1 MSFIIEIF
9 IMIEEKGVK
18 CLGILEYYLIGV
30 NVIGFFLYLL
40 NMVLYSHTENAQI
53 DAILTIGA
61 LIGGSAGILLAIL
74 LFDRKTVK
82 DNMMSRVFIVCVFVI
97 QVIILLMVKGH
108 HADYITLAFW
118 EFFAKYKILLIYLA
132 VINFIAFA
140 AYAVDK
146 VNAAKHR
153 SRIKIV
159 TLLGLAFVGVSRQ
172 TINAIEKGE
181 YNPTIKLCRKIC
193 RVLDKRLDDLFWE
206 DEEDEN

>member
-1 MSFIIEIF
+1 M
-9 IMIEEKGVK
+9 K
-18 CLGILEYYLIGV
+18 CLGIFEYYLIGV
-30 NVIGFFLYLL
+30 NIIGFFLYLI
-40 NMVLYSHTENAQI
+40 NMFLYSHTENAQI
-53 DAILTIGA
+53 DAILIIGA

-108 HADYITLAFW
+108 HADHITLAFW

-159 TLLGLAFVGVSRQ
+159 TLLGLAFVGGSVGSLLAMYLLRHKTRKDYFTVGVPLIMIMQ
-172 TINAIEKGE
+172 VVVIFYAMNAG
-181 YNPTIKLCRKIC
+181 
-193 RVLDKRLDDLFWE
+193 W
-206 DEEDEN
+206 

>member
-1 MSFIIEIF
+1 M
-9 IMIEEKGVK
+9 K
-18 CLGILEYYLIGV
+18 CLGIFEYYLIGV
-30 NVIGFFLYLL
+30 NIIGFFLYLL
-40 NMVLYSHTENAQI
+40 NMFLYSHTENAQI

-108 HADYITLAFW
+108 HADHITLAFW

-132 VINFIAFA
+132 VINFIAFV

-159 TLLGLAFVGVSRQ
+159 TLLGLAFVGGSVGSLLAMYLLRHKTRKDYFTVGVPLIMIMQ
-172 TINAIEKGE
+172 VVVIFYAMNAG
-181 YNPTIKLCRKIC
+181 
-193 RVLDKRLDDLFWE
+193 W
-206 DEEDEN
+206 

>member
-1 MSFIIEIF
+1 MKCLEIF
-9 IMIEEKGVK
+9 
-18 CLGILEYYLIGV
+18 EYYLIGV

-40 NMVLYSHTENAQI
+40 NIFLYSHTENAQI
-53 DAILTIGA
+53 DAILTICS

-74 LFDRKTVK
+74 LFDRKAVK
-82 DNMMSRVFIVCVFVI
+82 DNMMSRVFIACVFVI

-108 HADYITLAFW
+108 HADHITLAFW

-159 TLLGLAFVGVSRQ
+159 TLLGLAFVGGSVGSLLAMYLFRHKTRKNYFTVGVPLIMVMQ
-172 TINAIEKGE
+172 VVVLFYAMNAG
-181 YNPTIKLCRKIC
+181 
-193 RVLDKRLDDLFWE
+193 W
-206 DEEDEN
+206 

>member
-1 MSFIIEIF
+1 MGIF
-9 IMIEEKGVK
+9 
-18 CLGILEYYLIGV
+18 EYYLIGV
-30 NVIGFFLYLL
+30 NIIGFFLYLL
-40 NMVLYSHTENAQI
+40 NMFLYSHTENAQI

-108 HADYITLAFW
+108 HADHITLAFW

-132 VINFIAFA
+132 VINFIAFV

-146 VNAAKHR
+146 VNASKHR

-159 TLLGLAFVGVSRQ
+159 TLLGLAFVGGSVGSLLAMYLLRHKTRKDYFTVGVPLIMIMQ
-172 TINAIEKGE
+172 VVVIFYAMNAG
-181 YNPTIKLCRKIC
+181 
-193 RVLDKRLDDLFWE
+193 W
-206 DEEDEN
+206 

>member
-1 MSFIIEIF
+1 MGIF
-9 IMIEEKGVK
+9 
-18 CLGILEYYLIGV
+18 EYYLIGV
-30 NVIGFFLYLL
+30 NIIGFFLYLI
-40 NMVLYSHTENAQI
+40 NMFLYSHTENAQI
-53 DAILTIGA
+53 DAILIIGA

-108 HADYITLAFW
+108 HADHITLAFW

-132 VINFIAFA
+132 VINFIAFV

-159 TLLGLAFVGVSRQ
+159 TLLGLAFVGGSVGSLLAMYLLRHKTRKDYFTVGVPLIMIMQ
-172 TINAIEKGE
+172 VVVIFYAMNAG
-181 YNPTIKLCRKIC
+181 
-193 RVLDKRLDDLFWE
+193 W
-206 DEEDEN
+206 

>member
-1 MSFIIEIF
+1 MGIF
-9 IMIEEKGVK
+9 
-18 CLGILEYYLIGV
+18 EYYLIGV
-30 NVIGFFLYLL
+30 NVIGFFLYQL

-74 LFDRKTVK
+74 LFDRKAVK
-82 DNMMSRVFIVCVFVI
+82 DNMMSRVFIICVFVI

-108 HADYITLAFW
+108 HADHITLAFW
-118 EFFAKYKILLIYLA
+118 EFFAKHKILLIYLA

-140 AYAVDK
+140 VYTVDK

-159 TLLGLAFVGVSRQ
+159 TLLGLAFVGGSVGSLLAMYLLRHKTRKDYFTVGVPLIMVMQ
-172 TINAIEKGE
+172 VVVIFYAMNAG
-181 YNPTIKLCRKIC
+181 
-193 RVLDKRLDDLFWE
+193 W
-206 DEEDEN
+206 

>member
-1 MSFIIEIF
+1 MKCLEIF
-9 IMIEEKGVK
+9 
-18 CLGILEYYLIGV
+18 EYYLIGV

-40 NMVLYSHTENAQI
+40 NIFLYSHTENAQI

-108 HADYITLAFW
+108 HADHITLAFW

-140 AYAVDK
+140 VYAVDK

-159 TLLGLAFVGVSRQ
+159 TLLGLAFVGGSIGSLLAMYLLRHKTRKDYFTVGVPLIMVMQ
-172 TINAIEKGE
+172 VVVIFYAMNAG
-181 YNPTIKLCRKIC
+181 
-193 RVLDKRLDDLFWE
+193 W
-206 DEEDEN
+206 

>member
-1 MSFIIEIF
+1 MGIF
-9 IMIEEKGVK
+9 
-18 CLGILEYYLIGV
+18 EYYLIGV
-30 NVIGFFLYLL
+30 NIIGFFLYLL
-40 NMVLYSHTENAQI
+40 NMFLYSHTENAQI

-108 HADYITLAFW
+108 HADHITLAFW
-118 EFFAKYKILLIYLA
+118 EFFAKYKILLIYFA
-132 VINFIAFA
+132 VINFIAFV

-159 TLLGLAFVGVSRQ
+159 TLLGLAFVGGSVGSLLAMYLLRHKTRKDYFTVGVPLIMIMQ
-172 TINAIEKGE
+172 VVVIFYAMNAG
-181 YNPTIKLCRKIC
+181 
-193 RVLDKRLDDLFWE
+193 W
-206 DEEDEN
+206 

>member
-1 MSFIIEIF
+1 MGIF
-9 IMIEEKGVK
+9 
-18 CLGILEYYLIGV
+18 EYYLIGV

-40 NMVLYSHTENAQI
+40 NMFLYSHTENAQI

-74 LFDRKTVK
+74 LFNRKTVK
-82 DNMMSRVFIVCVFVI
+82 GNIMSRVFIVCVFVI

-108 HADYITLAFW
+108 HADHITLAFW

-132 VINFIAFA
+132 VINFIAFV

-159 TLLGLAFVGVSRQ
+159 TLLGLAFVGGSVGSLLAMYLFRHKTRKNYFTVGVPLIMVMQ
-172 TINAIEKGE
+172 VVVIFYAMNAG
-181 YNPTIKLCRKIC
+181 
-193 RVLDKRLDDLFWE
+193 W
-206 DEEDEN
+206 